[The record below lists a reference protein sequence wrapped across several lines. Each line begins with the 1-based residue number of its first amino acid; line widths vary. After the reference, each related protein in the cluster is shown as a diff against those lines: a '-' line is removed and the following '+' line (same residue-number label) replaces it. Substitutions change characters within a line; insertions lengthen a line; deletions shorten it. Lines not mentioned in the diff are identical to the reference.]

1 MKLFLMLSFLT
12 SILGCSGNNTLE
24 IRFDQGRAI
33 FWPKWNES
41 DLENARPHTFL
52 LGYPN
57 KPAFSMEGVEVF
69 LSNGKIL
76 SLSSESIRDA
86 ISQSFNRMGEY
97 EVGGKAGPA
106 IHPGKSYFE
115 WPSGAV
121 AIYKHGALTAFF
133 VGDKLIA
140 ISFDNE
146 SEALDKIV
154 FNGQKFG
161 FPIRF
166 KDLKVFLGD
175 PVSKD
180 HYFSQ

>member
-1 MKLFLMLSFLT
+1 MLSFLT

-24 IRFDQGRAI
+24 VRFEQGRAI
-33 FWPKWNES
+33 FWPKWNQS
-41 DLENARPHTFL
+41 DLENAQPHTFL
-52 LGYPN
+52 LGHPS
-57 KPAFSMEGVEVF
+57 KPALSMEGFEVF

-76 SLSSESIRDA
+76 SLSSKSIREEV
-86 ISQSFNRMGEY
+86 SQSFNRMGEY

-115 WPSGAV
+115 WPPSAV

-133 VGDKLIA
+133 VEDGLIA

-146 SEALDKIV
+146 SDALDKIV

-161 FPIRF
+161 FPIRL
-166 KDLKVFLGD
+166 KDLKVILGS
-175 PVSKD
+175 PTSKQ